1 MIPAGMEPTKPGPA
15 TLVQYNTVYN
25 NCREE
30 EAEPAVEDKPDVNF
44 VQPLSTT
51 VVTHLKFN
59 HIYVRMMGGVK
70 LAGTLF
76 DASLIKE
83 KLHLAR
89 TLPSNTI
96 VNSYVIKVEI
106 VIPYNIYTDT
116 LHIYIVLIQCRIS
129 GIFYL
134 TLILLGGWAR

>member
-1 MIPAGMEPTKPGPA
+1 MLFSSHEIPYSNNVNKKNLFYFKVRVNTILKRRGPRTKCPACMEPTKPGPA

-59 HIYVRMMGGVK
+59 HIYVRMMGGGGQIGRNPIRCSIVK
-70 LAGTLF
+70 RK
-76 DASLIKE
+76 DAPSWSL
-83 KLHLAR
+83 
-89 TLPSNTI
+89 T
-96 VNSYVIKVEI
+96 
-106 VIPYNIYTDT
+106 
-116 LHIYIVLIQCRIS
+116 
-129 GIFYL
+129 F
-134 TLILLGGWAR
+134 